1 MQTTF
6 FRPIDLLKVRNL
18 KVSYAEPHLFGLT
31 GQAGAVED
39 AQDVQLKS
47 ASPNMQ
53 QLLVS
58 IQAIGQFSDYNH
70 HPTYRAF
77 ITFVQYDMGFAINYG
92 FIPYCFRW
100 DNS

>member
-18 KVSYAEPHLFGLT
+18 KVSYAELHLFGLI
-31 GQAGAVED
+31 GQVGAVED
-39 AQDVQLKS
+39 AQDVQPQLNRQVLHLQS

-58 IQAIGQFSDYNH
+58 LQAIGRLFGNSNLGQ
-70 HPTYRAF
+70 PKGQRAA
-77 ITFVQYDMGFAINYG
+77 DDHN
-92 FIPYCFRW
+92 P
-100 DNS
+100 